1 MGTHENHERA
11 FAENC
16 AGHRLLLLVD
26 GLWPVLVRVVRV
38 VGGSIQ
44 RRVSTH
50 DAFVVFVSFVVQNTR
65 VSAFAGMTG

>member
-1 MGTHENHERA
+1 MGTHEYHERA